1 MRRLPPISTRTDTLF
16 PYTTLSRSRLEARR
30 RRQDLGLRHQLGR
43 RLLRMADLGVQALD
57 ALQAGERALC
67 AGENPQ
73 DGRTTGDP
81 RLRNLRKIIA
91 IWRMASIPPHSGP
104 TPCTRRRAG
113 AI

>member
-1 MRRLPPISTRTDTLF
+1 MIRRPPRSTRTDTLF
-16 PYTTLSRSRLEARR
+16 PYTTLFRS
-30 RRQDLGLRHQLGR
+30 LRHQRGR
-43 RLLRMADLGVQALD
+43 RLLRMADLGVQARD

-91 IWRMASIPPHSGP
+91 IWSMASNPPHSGTTQP
-104 TPCTRRRAG
+104 PRRRAG
-113 AI
+113 AISFS